1 MSLGEGVEALV
12 DSFERNLVV
21 EVEGEAEGFLI
32 GVGDGIV
39 PDVREERL
47 TRHFFLFVCLFV

>member
-12 DSFERNLVV
+12 DSFEGNLVV
-21 EVEGEAEGFLI
+21 EVEGEAERFLI
-32 GVGDGIV
+32 GVGDGVV

-47 TRHFFLFVCLFV
+47 AGHFEVFGFVLF